1 MMPSEYQNCNTNQNQ
16 RLMNNIVLSIIV
28 TGYNIEQFISEALDS
43 VLKQKFSVEFEV
55 IAVDDCSSDD
65 TYNIMCKY
73 QQKFKDAD
81 VAYTVVKSPVNG
93 GVAYARA
100 RGLDVANGRYTLFLD
115 GDDYFLGED
124 LLNTVVTTAIDED
137 LDCIIFNYTS
147 DRYQKYLKYDE
158 GTVLSGREAVKGYF
172 NKMYDAMVW
181 MKLWRTDILKS
192 HPYDYL
198 RYYEDMIC
206 TPIWVALSKKIK
218 CMPQICGYYYRTN
231 PDSVCHKVRILEY
244 IIKSNMYLKHFF
256 KNSPDILKEID
267 KKWQTSTNV

>member
-1 MMPSEYQNCNTNQNQ
+1 M
-16 RLMNNIVLSIIV
+16 
-28 TGYNIEQFISEALDS
+28 
-43 VLKQKFSVEFEV
+43 
-55 IAVDDCSSDD
+55 
-65 TYNIMCKY
+65 
-73 QQKFKDAD
+73 
-81 VAYTVVKSPVNG
+81 
-93 GVAYARA
+93 
-100 RGLDVANGRYTLFLD
+100 
-115 GDDYFLGED
+115 
-124 LLNTVVTTAIDED
+124 
-137 LDCIIFNYTS
+137 
-147 DRYQKYLKYDE
+147 KYDE

-267 KKWQTSTNV
+267 KKW